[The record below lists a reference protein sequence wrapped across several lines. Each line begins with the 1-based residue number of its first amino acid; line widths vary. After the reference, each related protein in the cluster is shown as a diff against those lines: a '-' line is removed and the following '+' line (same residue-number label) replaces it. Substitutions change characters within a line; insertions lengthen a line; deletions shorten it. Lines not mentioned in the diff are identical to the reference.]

1 MSMSASA
8 TVATDR
14 SEIES
19 QLPRPDTSS
28 AAESSLKREFLCRF
42 CGSRNLAPAF
52 TFPDRDGRA
61 TEIHLCRECN
71 CLIPRYE
78 LDPSRSAILRLQTDF
93 WEAQWPDMTAAE
105 AQQLA
110 ADCAGI
116 VSYYAPWLK
125 AGGDPVLELGAG
137 RGGLMEALRRQGF
150 TVLGCEPAGR
160 LTQLARKAFGFDEQ
174 TLHHAEAEDFLKWF
188 DDTGRKAQTVFLWHV
203 LEHIPEPYP
212 LLRRIAGI
220 LKDGGLL
227 IGQVPLLDREYIYET
242 HLAFLN
248 EPALHHAA
256 SQCGFAVEQFNYDIK
271 NRFMGFVLKKGLIRR
286 SLFEIEIPPVK

>member
-1 MSMSASA
+1 MNDSA
-8 TVATDR
+8 TIAADR
-14 SEIES
+14 PEIES
-19 QLPRPDTSS
+19 RLLQPDASP
-28 AAESSLKREFLCRF
+28 AAESSLKRELFCRF

-52 TFPDRDGRA
+52 SFPDQQGRA

-78 LDPSRSAILRLQTDF
+78 LDASRSAILRLQTDF
-93 WEAQWPDMTAAE
+93 HEAYWPDMTEAE

-110 ADCAGI
+110 ADCACVG
-116 VSYYAPWLK
+116 SYYSPWLNPE
-125 AGGDPVLELGAG
+125 GGPVLELGAG
-137 RGGLMEALRRQGF
+137 RGGLMEALRRQSF

-174 TLHHAEAEDFLKWF
+174 TLHHAEAGDFLKWF
-188 DDTGRKAQTVFLWHV
+188 RGTGQKAQAVFLWHV

-212 LLRRIAGI
+212 LLRQIAGI
-220 LKDGGLL
+220 LKEGGWL
-227 IGQVPLLDREYIYET
+227 IGQVPLLDREYIYEA

-271 NRFMGFVLKKGLIRR
+271 NRFMGFVLKKTPVRR
-286 SLFEIEIPPVK
+286 GPFEIEFPPLK